1 MKEQKVLLFKKTQ
14 FIKDMEDLIMVFEAV
29 AELLAERLECEVS
42 EIKMESTF
50 HDLGIDSL
58 DTVDLLMELE
68 DKLNISIELNEKVET
83 VGDLVTFIEKN

>member
-1 MKEQKVLLFKKTQ
+1 
-14 FIKDMEDLIMVFEAV
+14 MVFEAV
-29 AELLAERLECEVS
+29 AELLAERWECEVS

-68 DKLNISIELNEKVET
+68 DKLNISIELTEKVET

>member
-1 MKEQKVLLFKKTQ
+1 
-14 FIKDMEDLIMVFEAV
+14 MVFEAV

-42 EIKMESTF
+42 DIKMESTF

-68 DKLNISIELNEKVET
+68 DKLDISIELNEKVET